1 MLTLFSRPAPVRS
14 EVGLIVRNSLLIH
27 TQQLVQTQYLSE
39 HYVLTDVG
47 RMLMLYW
54 PERGQRFVVDR
65 AKQEL
70 KALDVSPQLAQVA
83 QLKPALGE
91 VKIERMEGEEEIG
104 GFACRRLRAHN
115 ENAAIVFSGELFYT
129 RVPELGDTALG
140 RERELDERL
149 QPFAMPLAADEIVV
163 RSTMKMLARG
173 FEQNQRT
180 DLLGVESKV
189 DAFEELD
196 RIVSFRVVG

>member
-14 EVGLIVRNSLLIH
+14 EVGLIVRNSLTIH

-54 PERGQRFVVDR
+54 RERGQRYVVDR

-70 KALDVSPQLAQVA
+70 KPLDVSPQLAQVA
-83 QLKPALGE
+83 QLRPALGE
-91 VKIERMEGEEEIG
+91 VRIDRVDGEEEVG
-104 GFACRRLRAHN
+104 GYPCRRLRAHN
-115 ENAAIVFSGELFYT
+115 ENAAIVFTGELFYT
-129 RVPELGDTALG
+129 RVPELADTALG
-140 RERELDERL
+140 AEREFDEKL
-149 QPFAMPLAADEIVV
+149 QAFAMPIAADEIVV

-180 DLLGVESKV
+180 ELLGLESRPEE
-189 DAFEELD
+189 FEELD
-196 RIVSFRVVG
+196 RILAFKLAD

>member
-1 MLTLFSRPAPVRS
+1 MLTLFSRPAPVRTA
-14 EVGLIVRNSLLIH
+14 VGLIVRNSMTIH

-54 PERGQRFVVDR
+54 PERGARYVVDR

-70 KALDVSPQLAQVA
+70 KALDVAPQLAQVA

-91 VKIERMEGEEEIG
+91 VKIERLDGEEEVG
-104 GFACRRLRAHN
+104 GYLCHRLRAHN
-115 ENAAIVFSGELFYT
+115 ENAAIVFSGELHCA
-129 RVPELGDTALG
+129 RIPELADTALA
-140 RERELDERL
+140 REREFDEKL
-149 QPFAMPLAADEIVV
+149 QAFAMPLAADEIVV

-173 FEQNQRT
+173 FEQNQQT
-180 DLLGVESKV
+180 ELLGVESGPEEF
-189 DAFEELD
+189 AELD
-196 RIVSFRVVG
+196 RVLSFKVVA

>member
-1 MLTLFSRPAPVRS
+1 MLSLFSRPAPVRS
-14 EVGLIVRNSLLIH
+14 EVGLIVRNSMTIH

-65 AKQEL
+65 AREEL
-70 KALDVSPQLAQVA
+70 KPLDLSAQLAQVA
-83 QLKPALGE
+83 QLRPAIGE
-91 VKIERMEGEEEIG
+91 VKVERLEGEEEVAG
-104 GFACRRLRAHN
+104 YSCRRLRARN
-115 ENAAIVFSGELFYT
+115 ENSAIVFGGELLCT
-129 RVPELGDTALG
+129 RIPELADTALG
-140 RERELDERL
+140 REREFDERL
-149 QPFAMPLAADEIVV
+149 QAFVMPLAADEIVV

-180 DLLGVESKV
+180 ELLGLESRPEEF
-189 DAFEELD
+189 AELD
-196 RIVSFRVVG
+196 RILSFKVVD